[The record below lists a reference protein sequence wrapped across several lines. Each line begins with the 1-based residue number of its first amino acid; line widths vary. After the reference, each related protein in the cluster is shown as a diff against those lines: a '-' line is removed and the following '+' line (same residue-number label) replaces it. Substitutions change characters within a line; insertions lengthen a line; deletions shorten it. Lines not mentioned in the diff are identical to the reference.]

1 MKRKYI
7 KYLVLCLYIF
17 LVFYCQF
24 NPRLINCLMINFSD
38 MEKIAHNVYVSNE
51 TSNSDKEYLLSLI
64 KKSKNRVENLW
75 GSVVVDPV
83 FVICNSHEDYTKF
96 GMYKVDGLTVIYP
109 FETFIIIC
117 PDGINENVISHEIC
131 HAELYERIGFFD
143 DDEIPLWF
151 HEGLASLVSHN
162 QLNSFDGFNKIWN
175 KRSKNGKVKINLNE
189 IASYDGF
196 YGSPAIL
203 DLPYWRAALEVSR
216 WYEIT
221 GIKGL
226 LELVTSIRSNKYFE
240 ASYKLIE
247 EKNSSKISKQ

>member
-1 MKRKYI
+1 MKKSFI
-7 KYLVLCLYIF
+7 KYLTLSLYLI

-24 NPRLINCLMINFSD
+24 NPRLINCLLIDFSD
-38 MEKIAHNVYVSNE
+38 MEKIAPNIYVSKE
-51 TSNSDKEYLLSLI
+51 ISNSDKEHFLTLI
-64 KKSKNRVENLW
+64 SKSISRVENLW
-75 GSVVVDPV
+75 GSVKANPV
-83 FVICNSHEDYTKF
+83 FVICSTHEDYTNF

-109 FETFIIIC
+109 FETFVIIS

-131 HAELYERIGFFD
+131 HAEMYERIGFFD

-162 QLNSFDGFNKIWN
+162 QPKSFDGIIKIWN
-175 KRSKNGKVKINLNE
+175 KRSKNGRVNIDLNE

-203 DLPYWRAALEVSR
+203 DMPYWRSSLEVSR

-221 GIKGL
+221 GKEGL
-226 LELVTSIRSNKYFE
+226 LELVTSIKSNKDFE
-240 ASYKLIE
+240 SSYAMIE
-247 EKNSSKISKQ
+247 EKSSREKY

>member
-1 MKRKYI
+1 MKRIFI
-7 KYLVLCLYIF
+7 KYLVLFLYII

-24 NPRLINCLMINFSD
+24 NPRLINCLLIDFSD
-38 MEKIAHNVYVSNE
+38 MEKIAHNVYVSKE
-51 TSNSDKEYLLSLI
+51 TSSSDKEHLLALI
-64 KKSKNRVENLW
+64 NKSKNRVENLW
-75 GSVVVDPV
+75 GNLEANPE
-83 FVICNSHEDYTKF
+83 FIICNSHEDYTNF

-109 FETFIIIC
+109 FETFVIIS
-117 PDGINENVISHEIC
+117 PYGINENVISHEIC

-162 QLNSFDGFNKIWN
+162 QPKSFDGIKKIWN
-175 KRSKNGKVKINLNE
+175 KRSKNGRVRIDLNE

-216 WYEIT
+216 WYKISGKE
-221 GIKGL
+221 GL
-226 LELVTSIRSNKYFE
+226 LELVTSIKSNKDFE
-240 ASYKLIE
+240 SSYIMIE
-247 EKNSSKISKQ
+247 EKNLK